1 MKLKRFASGWIQYS
15 PSKLQPKILY
25 SILLNGRNAKITPK
39 IEYSFLNSWKLA
51 ALVFARLHKMKLYL
65 ALICSTGKKFP
76 LIPIGNFLQITLIG
90 MFVLV
95 LFLCVY
101 WNRSEQQHIEIHCEC
116 WKLTWATVRYIWG
129 DNFVHRLNKYYPF
142 LSEMW
147 VFVDG
152 SQFGWFIQAWN

>member
-95 LFLCVY
+95 LFLWVY
-101 WNRSEQQHIEIHCEC
+101 WNRCETAAYWNTLRMLKINLSDSSIHLRRQLC
-116 WKLTWATVRYIWG
+116 
-129 DNFVHRLNKYYPF
+129 
-142 LSEMW
+142 
-147 VFVDG
+147 
-152 SQFGWFIQAWN
+152 SQTE